1 MSDKGMLAAR
11 EATPEPAG
19 PDGRSPSP
27 APLGAAALSPT
38 AAAAAAAGS
47 GLLNE
52 QLSGRLETV
61 GEEGGAAGGGA
72 STSGYRASESGDAE
86 LAGGE
91 EYDPETAF
99 ADEGPKAT
107 GGAAGGAPAA
117 ASTPTAAALDWASIK
132 AAAAA
137 AGHEGEGAGLA
148 LQPLKFETLAKV
160 GAKHEGQQAGAE
172 GHRHHRRERPSAS
185 PRNPEASSAESWGVG
200 SRGGWDCCHA
210 ATTCV
215 PSLLCAAVLPL
226 RAAPASAQPH
236 ATPTPT
242 PVQASDGG
250 GSQPLAEPGSPHS
263 LRHLVLQPTDPACL
277 FGKGE
282 AGLALCSLQ
291 RAW

>member
-172 GHRHHRRERPSAS
+172 GHRHHKRERPSAS
-185 PRNPEASSAESWGVG
+185 PRDPEASSAESWGC
-200 SRGGWDCCHA
+200 GGVPRWLGLLPCCNHLCA
-210 ATTCV
+210 QLAVCCCSALACRTSQRTAPCHINPNSCAGQRWWWLAAAGRAWFPSLPAPPGATTHR
-215 PSLLCAAVLPL
+215 PRLPVW
-226 RAAPASAQPH
+226 Q
-236 ATPTPT
+236 
-242 PVQASDGG
+242 G
-250 GSQPLAEPGSPHS
+250 
-263 LRHLVLQPTDPACL
+263 
-277 FGKGE
+277 
-282 AGLALCSLQ
+282 
-291 RAW
+291 